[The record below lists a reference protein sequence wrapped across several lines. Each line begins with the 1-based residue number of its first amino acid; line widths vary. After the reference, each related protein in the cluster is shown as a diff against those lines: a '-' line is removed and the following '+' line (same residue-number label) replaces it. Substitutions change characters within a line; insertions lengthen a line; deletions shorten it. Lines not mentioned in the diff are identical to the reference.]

1 MKAFRKI
8 GVLILLGMACVAWV
22 KAGETN
28 ARETLSSSNSVSPA
42 KTEIVKGVQPIVIPD
57 NSLGIIN
64 VKDFRSFDHAAICA
78 QGDGKT
84 DDTVAIQAAAEIAR
98 KQTVGFQPEGGSW
111 LGSSPL
117 LYFPAGHYVIS
128 DEIRLGG
135 FANIASDAMA
145 IIEQRGVGKKTF
157 VFHDGF
163 TISIRGIRFLK
174 GSNQIYVDNKNINGT
189 MINIDQCEF
198 QLSSDYAVY
207 TNGTEKEDDYHMSAN
222 VMITKC
228 KFMRCRKVLRNVCD
242 YAILRDSWV
251 QIEWQNFDKNSAAF
265 LNICGESGCPVL
277 MFDNVI
283 GVPVFGSRGPKG
295 DNLENG
301 GIDNVRWVDN
311 YGSFLAYKSRFGG
324 EFGGIPI
331 VHHFGIPNAG
341 YPKFGQT
348 VSFQMCWISPGPD
361 ARDDSAVIT
370 LRKGV
375 PQLVYIVGNSYMIGR
390 PYILN
395 GGLDLDAFLQRYPD
409 AKKRF
414 KIVLGPNDTHP
425 ASPSVPEELEPFI
438 VDTVSYVP

>member
-1 MKAFRKI
+1 MKSFRKI
-8 GVLILLGMACVAWV
+8 GVLILLGMACVSWV
-22 KAGETN
+22 KAGETK
-28 ARETLSSSNSVSPA
+28 AREASSSSNSVSPA

-64 VKDFRSFDHAAICA
+64 VKDFRSFDHAATCA

-189 MINIDQCEF
+189 MINIDHCEF

-207 TNGTEKEDDYHMSAN
+207 TNGTGKADDYHMSAN

-251 QIEWQNFDKNSAAF
+251 QIEWHRQS
-265 LNICGESGCPVL
+265 EVL
-277 MFDNVI
+277 SNRI
-283 GVPVFGSRGPKG
+283 
-295 DNLENG
+295 
-301 GIDNVRWVDN
+301 
-311 YGSFLAYKSRFGG
+311 Y
-324 EFGGIPI
+324 
-331 VHHFGIPNAG
+331 
-341 YPKFGQT
+341 T
-348 VSFQMCWISPGPD
+348 
-361 ARDDSAVIT
+361 T
-370 LRKGV
+370 
-375 PQLVYIVGNSYMIGR
+375 
-390 PYILN
+390 
-395 GGLDLDAFLQRYPD
+395 
-409 AKKRF
+409 
-414 KIVLGPNDTHP
+414 T
-425 ASPSVPEELEPFI
+425 
-438 VDTVSYVP
+438 